1 MKNCEKIK
9 VLGIGDY
16 GISVIE
22 EISKI
27 HTENI
32 EYLNLNTDWAYFYK
46 HKNSVLKLG
55 PKITRGLGAGAC
67 FSVGKKAAE
76 ESSKDIRENI
86 KNSELVIIV
95 AGLGGGTGSGASPVV
110 ASIAKELN
118 IPVIAFVAIPF
129 EFENKIRC
137 KNSEESLKE
146 LIGFIDSLRLISIEK
161 TKDLCNNDI
170 VVRNLYNELNSQ
182 MLSSVLKIIELLRT
196 KSIKDILKIYNK

>member
-67 FSVGKKAAE
+67 FSVGK
-76 ESSKDIRENI
+76 RQQ
-86 KNSELVIIV
+86 KNQV
-95 AGLGGGTGSGASPVV
+95 
-110 ASIAKELN
+110 
-118 IPVIAFVAIPF
+118 
-129 EFENKIRC
+129 KI
-137 KNSEESLKE
+137 
-146 LIGFIDSLRLISIEK
+146 
-161 TKDLCNNDI
+161 
-170 VVRNLYNELNSQ
+170 
-182 MLSSVLKIIELLRT
+182 
-196 KSIKDILKIYNK
+196 